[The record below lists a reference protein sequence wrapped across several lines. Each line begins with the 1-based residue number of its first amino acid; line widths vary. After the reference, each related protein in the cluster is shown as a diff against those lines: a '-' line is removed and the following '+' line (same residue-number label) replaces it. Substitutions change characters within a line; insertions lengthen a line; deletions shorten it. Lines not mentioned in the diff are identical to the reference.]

1 MTDVI
6 RWIMRQWCRQ
16 HNNSLNPRCFR
27 QNARENDLTVLR
39 LCKQYGVSIIMGSD
53 AHWMDDILDHGR
65 AMELLVE
72 TDFPEELVV
81 NTQKERLFKF
91 INKYL

>member
-1 MTDVI
+1 
-6 RWIMRQWCRQ
+6 
-16 HNNSLNPRCFR
+16 
-27 QNARENDLTVLR
+27 
-39 LCKQYGVSIIMGSD
+39 
-53 AHWMDDILDHGR
+53 
-65 AMELLVE
+65 MELLVE

>member
-1 MTDVI
+1 MPCRRFFCFLFVFLIFLLHPSEYHVI
-6 RWIMRQWCRQ
+6 SVVTIIQGPVHAADSRCRCAC
-16 HNNSLNPRCFR
+16 L
-27 QNARENDLTVLR
+27 
-39 LCKQYGVSIIMGSD
+39 LC
-53 AHWMDDILDHGR
+53 DHGR